1 MDHAFKLRA
10 QNQFFLS
17 YFHQPSYPHG
27 SKIKKKISE
36 EDGLLEVLGLLNR
49 IQMFYIQTIRK
60 MFDSQTPLLVPI
72 LCASFI
78 TVMIKY
84 LIEAT

>member
-1 MDHAFKLRA
+1 MGVRLEK
-10 QNQFFLS
+10 NN
-17 YFHQPSYPHG
+17 
-27 SKIKKKISE
+27 E
-36 EDGLLEVLGLLNR
+36 EDGLLEVLGLLKR
-49 IQMFYIQTIRK
+49 IQMFYIQTTRK

-84 LIEAT
+84 LTEAT

>member
-1 MDHAFKLRA
+1 MGVRL
-10 QNQFFLS
+10 
-17 YFHQPSYPHG
+17 
-27 SKIKKKISE
+27 KKKISE

-49 IQMFYIQTIRK
+49 IQVFYIQTTRK